1 MPQYGSRRIEIRNAL
16 LFYVV
21 RCTEVPSAPRNVT
34 VVECGKDFVNLSW
47 QCPATDGGS
56 PVIQYIIEMRDV
68 TGAAAGAGGDGMWV
82 ECATVVAPNEL
93 SVRVRDLLQGN
104 SYLFR
109 VSAENHVGAGPP
121 TALRQPVVTQLPY
134 GALCF

>member
-1 MPQYGSRRIEIRNAL
+1 MIRDVWKIRNAL
-16 LFYVV
+16 LLHIV

-34 VVECGKDFVNLSW
+34 VVEYGKDFVNLSW
-47 QCPATDGGS
+47 QCPATDGES
-56 PVIQYIIEMRDV
+56 PVILYIIEKRDV
-68 TGAAAGAGGDGMWV
+68 NGAPAAGAGRDSTWI
-82 ECATVVAPNEL
+82 ECATVAPNKM

-109 VSAENHVGAGPP
+109 VSAKNRVGAGPP

>member
-1 MPQYGSRRIEIRNAL
+1 MYYNNIH
-16 LFYVV
+16 VV
-21 RCTEVPSAPRNVT
+21 RCTEMPSAPRNVT

-56 PVIQYIIEMRDV
+56 PVIQYVIEMRDV
-68 TGAAAGAGGDGMWV
+68 TGAADAGASGGGTWV
-82 ECATVVAPNEL
+82 ECATVVAPNKM

-109 VSAENHVGAGPP
+109 VSAKNRVGAGPP
-121 TALRQPVVTQLPY
+121 TALQQPVVTQLPY
-134 GALCF
+134 GTLCF